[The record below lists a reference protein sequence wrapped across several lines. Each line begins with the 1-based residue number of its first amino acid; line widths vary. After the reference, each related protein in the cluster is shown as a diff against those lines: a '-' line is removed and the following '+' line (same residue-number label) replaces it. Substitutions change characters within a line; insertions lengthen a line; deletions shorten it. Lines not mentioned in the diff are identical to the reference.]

1 MEEKG
6 EGFTGAFIKDTWTI
20 TMGVGNRGRRWGVVS
35 GKAEKC
41 I

>member
-1 MEEKG
+1 MGEKCEVFKG
-6 EGFTGAFIKDTWTI
+6 IIINATWTI